1 MAKNEIRTPF
11 ELDLLAKAQ
20 ALKGTKPPS
29 PWIHETIVPANG
41 VLACGWDPDENIVL
55 ISGSGY
61 SVTEPI
67 TGRRLTRERDADCT
81 DDSISDDRL
90 TFQLPISKQPIP
102 IFGFEA
108 GDGIHMTTDGWH
120 VEVIYPWWPRAT
132 VVLDHLY
139 TTHYEYLK
147 NATAIDVQRLDGVI
161 KCGFSPSGKH
171 LLIMGSGGALI
182 YSRRE

>member
-29 PWIHETIVPANG
+29 PWIHETIVLANG

-67 TGRRLTRERDADCT
+67 TGRRLTRERD
-81 DDSISDDRL
+81 
-90 TFQLPISKQPIP
+90 
-102 IFGFEA
+102 
-108 GDGIHMTTDGWH
+108 
-120 VEVIYPWWPRAT
+120 
-132 VVLDHLY
+132 
-139 TTHYEYLK
+139 
-147 NATAIDVQRLDGVI
+147 
-161 KCGFSPSGKH
+161 GK
-171 LLIMGSGGALI
+171 
-182 YSRRE
+182 